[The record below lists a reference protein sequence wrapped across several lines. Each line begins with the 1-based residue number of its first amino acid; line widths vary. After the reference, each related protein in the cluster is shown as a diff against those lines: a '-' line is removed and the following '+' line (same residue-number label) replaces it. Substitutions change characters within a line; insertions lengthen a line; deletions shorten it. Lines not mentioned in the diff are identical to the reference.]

1 MKSLPVQMQIASESY
16 QNLQERTV
24 EQLLSATHAGL
35 FVLVLVQ
42 EHFRKIPQKFGQR
55 AAAPFHG

>member
-1 MKSLPVQMQIASESY
+1 MQVASQSY
-16 QNLQERTV
+16 QDLQERTV
-24 EQLLSATHAGL
+24 EQLLAATDAGL

-55 AAAPFHG
+55 AAAPFPG